1 MRKFVIGDIHGC
13 YDELI
18 ELTEKIGLTESD
30 LLISL
35 GDIVD
40 RGNKSKEVY
49 EYFKNRPNSIVLIG
63 NHERKHQNKIL
74 SYAQEIVKVQFGDE
88 YQNFID
94 WIQTLGY
101 YYETEEAIIVHAFFE
116 HDKKLTEQKQEV
128 LCGSTSG
135 DRYLDKKY
143 PENKYWNEFYTEQKP
158 IIYGHHVVG
167 DNPKIFNNTYGIDTG
182 ACHGNYLTAIELP
195 GFIIHQV
202 KAKKDYW
209 NEEQKTWQ
217 IPVLKT
223 KNWNE
228 MTFVEIDRQ
237 IEKLSYIK
245 DPEVTSYLL
254 EIKIWKEEIEN
265 SIEKIKLSIDSLT
278 KELINQYKEEFNIK
292 VNTHILKTYIFKSK
306 SNKLTIE
313 DLQKGL
319 NTPIKILNA
328 QQELGMN
335 IPNYKIQDIQTTSP
349 YS

>member
-74 SYAQEIVKVQFGDE
+74 SYSQEIVKVQFGDE

-116 HDKKLTEQKQEV
+116 HDKKLAEQKQEV

-202 KAKKDYW
+202 KAKRDYW
-209 NEEQKTWQ
+209 NEEQKIWQ

-223 KNWNE
+223 KNWND
-228 MTFVEIDRQ
+228 MTFIEIDRQ
-237 IEKLSYIK
+237 LEKLSYIK
-245 DPEVTSYLL
+245 DPEVLSYLV
-254 EIKIWKEEIEN
+254 EIKKWKEELEN
-265 SIEKIKLSIDSLT
+265 STEKIKLLIDSLT
-278 KELINQYKEEFNIK
+278 KELINKHKEQFNIK
-292 VNTHILKTYIFKSK
+292 VNKHILKTYIFKSK
-306 SNKLTIE
+306 SNSLKME

-319 NTPIKILNA
+319 NTPNKILKA
-328 QQELGMN
+328 QQELGIK
-335 IPNYKIQDIQTTSP
+335 IPN
-349 YS
+349 